1 MSPVSPIS
9 GNVTNIYI
17 LAKVKNLKV
26 FYYSFLFLISWSSE
40 NPFCSDSKN
49 ETKSDSHSVVS
60 DSLRPYEPY
69 SARPLCPWN
78 SPGMNTRMGSHS
90 LLQRIFLTQGSNPG
104 FLHCRQ
110 ILYHLSHNISLIGQ
124 LLISS
129 AFLSNCNHLLLDL
142 LPLIFHLLL
151 FWFTTLISHKS
162 DIVSPFW
169 NTFYKVLSRT
179 ESSLHSPAWWL
190 WTQKMTLLSAYSV
203 RSSPSPKLLPLHSF
217 FSP

>member
-1 MSPVSPIS
+1 M
-9 GNVTNIYI
+9 
-17 LAKVKNLKV
+17 KLKV
-26 FYYSFLFLISWSSE
+26 IVTQTCLTLWD
-40 NPFCSDSKN
+40 PMR
-49 ETKSDSHSVVS
+49 
-60 DSLRPYEPY
+60 L
-69 SARPLCPWN
+69 LCPWN
-78 SPGMNTRMGSHS
+78 SPGTNTRMGSHS
-90 LLQRIFLTQGSNPG
+90 LLQRIFLTQGPNPG
-104 FLHCRQ
+104 LLHRRQ

-129 AFLSNCNHLLLDL
+129 APLSNCNHLLLDL

-179 ESSLHSPAWWL
+179 ESSLHSPVWWL
-190 WTQKMTLLSAYSV
+190 WTQKIKLLSAYSV
-203 RSSPSPKLLPLHSF
+203 CSSPSPKLLPLHSF